1 MSLLGSVAGFVI
13 LKGLIGLPFY
23 YKQARNLWLVTLF
36 SSMAV
41 APLITILYH
50 ETSVD
55 FWYVYFSMI
64 LADIFIC
71 YFGVQRNGWK
81 AVVSAFFSNTVAMI
95 FFYILNG

>member
-13 LKGLIGLPFY
+13 LKGLLCLPFY
-23 YKQARNLWLVTLF
+23 YRQAGSLWLVTLF
-36 SSMAV
+36 TSMAV
-41 APLITILYH
+41 VPLITILYH

-55 FWYVYFSMI
+55 FWYVYACMI
-64 LADIFIC
+64 LADALIC
-71 YFGVQRNGWK
+71 YFGVQRSVWK